1 MKPLQIVACALTL
14 AFAATATVRAADAAT
29 APEIQQL
36 LKEGQESYQKGD
48 IEGAKSAFEM
58 VYSLDSRNI
67 TAINYLTRIRAMKG
81 TAPKGGVPI
90 ERQVAS
96 VMIPQIQFRD
106 ATLGSAVDYL
116 KKAADKQ
123 TGGKVAVNF
132 VVKLPPE
139 QITTQTVTLAL
150 NQVPFTEAVKYL
162 ASVANLD
169 VEYQQYAI
177 VLKPKN
183 GESASAAT
191 VPGAGAGTAPQP
203 TNTLPGAQ

>member
-116 KKAADKQ
+116 KKAVVRES
-123 TGGKVAVNF
+123 GGKVAVNF
-132 VVKLPPE
+132 VVQLPAE
-139 QITTQTVTLAL
+139 QVATQTVTLSL
-150 NQVPFTEAVKYL
+150 SKVPFTEAVKYL

-169 VEYQQYAI
+169 VEYQKYAI
-177 VLKPKN
+177 VLKPK
-183 GESASAAT
+183 GETTATAAT
-191 VPGAGAGTAPQP
+191 TTGAATTAPTP
-203 TNTLPGAQ
+203 TSALPGAQ